1 MYTTE
6 KPLQITQSIKS
17 YKIKRTNN
25 VRSLERD
32 LKMLRQEKNDKE
44 KSINIKGRCKTMIF
58 PCLKEVLKENYANM
72 QNMQKIVK
80 YAKYA

>member
-1 MYTTE
+1 
-6 KPLQITQSIKS
+6 
-17 YKIKRTNN
+17 
-25 VRSLERD
+25 
-32 LKMLRQEKNDKE
+32 MLRQEKNDKE